1 MRAVLVVDRTFGRVE
16 GPMLSRLE
24 IGLADE
30 GYRVVHAVPVASMGA
45 FEHGGVYS
53 TSIGYVDTGLPFTLR
68 SRVAALVESLRALA
82 EKQGDRGPVNVVHA
96 CGKGAWP
103 VGLELARQTGAA
115 AVLELERASL
125 LGAAAAMSSQEAS
138 EYPTGNLRLTPM
150 ICVPDELLRS
160 ELLRKSARA
169 RTSLARWGVRVPP
182 GRHARTGAPAVVMLV
197 ERGDSR
203 AAIAVLEAL
212 AAIAKEFPDLM
223 VFLDVG
229 DGKNAGVWRAA
240 RRLGLL
246 ERLSMVP
253 ELEARREPALQMD
266 AVLMP
271 DAAGVS
277 HSFVLDAMAAGLSV
291 LAAPD
296 PLVETLIDG
305 RTARLVVSPTKA
317 EWERAIR
324 ETVLDAERWSLLGAS
339 ARDYIRTSRTVSGH
353 IGAVLEAYS
362 QAQHLHEADL
372 ARQKAVA

>member
-1 MRAVLVVDRTFGRVE
+1 
-16 GPMLSRLE
+16 
-24 IGLADE
+24 
-30 GYRVVHAVPVASMGA
+30 
-45 FEHGGVYS
+45 
-53 TSIGYVDTGLPFTLR
+53 
-68 SRVAALVESLRALA
+68 
-82 EKQGDRGPVNVVHA
+82 
-96 CGKGAWP
+96 
-103 VGLELARQTGAA
+103 
-115 AVLELERASL
+115 
-125 LGAAAAMSSQEAS
+125 
-138 EYPTGNLRLTPM
+138 
-150 ICVPDELLRS
+150 
-160 ELLRKSARA
+160 
-169 RTSLARWGVRVPP
+169 
-182 GRHARTGAPAVVMLV
+182 MLV

-212 AAIAKEFPDLM
+212 AAVAKESPDLM

-229 DGKNAGVWRAA
+229 DGKNAGLWRAA

-246 ERLSMVP
+246 DRLSMVP

-271 DAAGVS
+271 DASGVS

-324 ETVLDAERWSLLGAS
+324 ETVLDVERWSLLGAS
-339 ARDYIRTSRTVSGH
+339 ARDYIRTNRTVSGH

-372 ARQKAVA
+372 ARQRAVA